1 MLAPFA
7 RTTQRLA
14 LRLTELSLPWPRP
27 WKPRADR
34 SLELHKSLR
43 DQQRLCFHAESKGA
57 SAKESAGDESAT
69 SNSGMPGAQNPST
82 TEQEA
87 CERPESPE
95 KAGDTS
101 AAAGD
106 AQQLQQLEQMLQERN
121 NELATLRER
130 VIRLLAEMENV
141 RMIAR
146 RDVEAARKYS
156 ISSFAKELLDVAD
169 NLNRALAV
177 VPPEQLTATETTNS
191 IASDQEP
198 QSDSTKST
206 SLLRALHEGVSATE
220 RELQRT
226 LQKFGIQRYGQVGE
240 PFNPEVHQAVF
251 EAPAPTETTSTA
263 DKNVEQASSPTLP
276 DGAILH
282 VLKAGYRIHDR
293 VLRPAEVGVVKNPS
307 PVSTPNPSPV
317 STPNPS

>member
-1 MLAPFA
+1 
-7 RTTQRLA
+7 
-14 LRLTELSLPWPRP
+14 
-27 WKPRADR
+27 
-34 SLELHKSLR
+34 
-43 DQQRLCFHAESKGA
+43 
-57 SAKESAGDESAT
+57 
-69 SNSGMPGAQNPST
+69 MPGAQNPST